1 MGRGKIEIKMIENT
15 NSRQVT
21 FSKRRQGLMKKAKEL
36 AILCDAEVGV
46 LVFSNTGKLY
56 QFASSSME
64 NILSR
69 YNKAPESSELTTIEN
84 VAAEHESQPEVN
96 ELRAEVALLRQ
107 VQSRLMG
114 KELEGLNF
122 KDLQQL
128 EHQLSE
134 GILAVKDKKEQV
146 LLGKIEK
153 SLLQE
158 KKVSLENEAL
168 REQIEELRRSSR
180 HCQERA
186 LGLENSVCDS
196 DTCLRLGL
204 PVNTSQNMIIPKM
217 ESTSNDAQNP
227 LVLE

>member
-56 QFASSSME
+56 EFASSSME

-84 VAAEHESQPEVN
+84 VAVEHESQPKVN

-128 EHQLSE
+128 EHQLTE

-158 KKVSLENEAL
+158 EKVSLENEAL

-186 LGLENSVCDS
+186 LALENSVCDS

-204 PVNTSQNMIIPKM
+204 PVDTSQNMIIPKM
-217 ESTSNDAQNP
+217 ESTSNDAQNTI
-227 LVLE
+227 VLE

>member
-84 VAAEHESQPEVN
+84 VAAEHEWQPEVN

-128 EHQLSE
+128 EHQLTE
-134 GILAVKDKKEQV
+134 GILEVKDKKEQV

-158 KKVSLENEAL
+158 EKVSLENEAL

-186 LGLENSVCDS
+186 LALENTVCDS

-204 PVNTSQNMIIPKM
+204 PVDTSQKMIIPKM
-217 ESTSNDAQNP
+217 ESTSNDAQNTMI
-227 LVLE
+227 LE

>member
-1 MGRGKIEIKMIENT
+1 MGRGKIEIKMIDNT

-69 YNKAPESSELTTIEN
+69 YNRVPESSELTTIEN
-84 VAAEHESQPEVN
+84 GAAEHESQPEVN

-134 GILAVKDKKEQV
+134 GILAVKDKK
-146 LLGKIEK
+146 
-153 SLLQE
+153 E

-227 LVLE
+227 MVLE

>member
-56 QFASSSME
+56 EFASSSME

-84 VAAEHESQPEVN
+84 VAAEHEWQPEVN

-107 VQSRLMG
+107 MQSRLMG
-114 KELEGLNF
+114 KELDGLNF

-128 EHQLSE
+128 EHQLTE
-134 GILAVKDKKEQV
+134 GILAVKDKKE
-146 LLGKIEK
+146 E
-153 SLLQE
+153 
-158 KKVSLENEAL
+158 KVSLENEAL

-180 HCQERA
+180 HCEERA
-186 LGLENSVCDS
+186 LALDNSVCDS

-204 PVNTSQNMIIPKM
+204 PVDTSQNMIIPKM
-217 ESTSNDAQNP
+217 ESTSNDAQNTM
-227 LVLE
+227 VLE